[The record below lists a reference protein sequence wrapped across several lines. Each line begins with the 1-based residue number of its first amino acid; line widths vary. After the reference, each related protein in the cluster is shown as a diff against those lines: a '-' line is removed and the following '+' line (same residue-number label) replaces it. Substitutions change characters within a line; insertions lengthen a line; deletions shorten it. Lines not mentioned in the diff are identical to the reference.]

1 MSHGKI
7 VGIMV
12 VLDHGN
18 PKPCNNFSNHTG
30 AKLETY
36 QIISADGMAKKKNSL
51 LRTSKSFMFVLN
63 FFINVFYV
71 SIVS

>member
-18 PKPCNNFSNHTG
+18 PRSCNNFSNHTG

-51 LRTSKSFMFVLN
+51 MLLKALLPKATL
-63 FFINVFYV
+63 VF
-71 SIVS
+71 